1 MCCWRSPGCWTLVWT
16 WSLCLYVWDCVSR
29 ASTQKLCLQSLKNCV
44 KLLNPS
50 RLPKTAPTE
59 VAPWSTQMGNFDG
72 IMPHCW
78 ICTYHGL
85 ANQICLSVGTLS
97 PHFVTNCSCFL
108 LLLVSQFF
116 FFLKVWTSSPLPKQY
131 SSPYISVSSYI
142 LPQIWVC
149 SKSLLLFVKCK
160 LRVALALTSC
170 LNLKAYLS
178 FLSVNLCCTFHKKM
192 VFLCELYIISYELFL
207 FYNLILLSF
216 PLSM

>member
-1 MCCWRSPGCWTLVWT
+1 MWCIIAEYLFSLSGFRKLHQLKLHPDQLRWGTLMGSCPIAGSVPTMDSPIRFVWVLAHCPLTLWLTAPVFCFY
-16 WSLCLYVWDCVSR
+16 LCLS
-29 ASTQKLCLQSLKNCV
+29 
-44 KLLNPS
+44 
-50 RLPKTAPTE
+50 
-59 VAPWSTQMGNFDG
+59 
-72 IMPHCW
+72 
-78 ICTYHGL
+78 
-85 ANQICLSVGTLS
+85 
-97 PHFVTNCSCFL
+97 
-108 LLLVSQFF
+108 FF